1 MAADQKNFS
10 RFTYVDNNGLSWNKR
25 GELDAVRNAVD
36 GSAAA
41 GGHPE
46 WGAESRNHSVRKGL
60 YVDST
65 TFRSKTIILY
75 TAAAA
80 AALTPGT
87 STLSFHVEG
96 NTAAVVYTYGGL
108 IPERQP
114 KSTPSRNLADH
125 A

>member
-10 RFTYVDNNGLSWNKR
+10 RFTYVDNNGVSWNKG

-36 GSAAA
+36 GSSAA
-41 GGHPE
+41 GGNPE
-46 WGAESRNHSVRKGL
+46 WGAESRNHSVRKGV
-60 YVDST
+60 YVDPT

-75 TAAAA
+75 TSAAA

-87 STLSFHVEG
+87 STLAFHVEG
-96 NTAAVVYTYGGL
+96 ETGTVTYTYGGL

-114 KSTPSRNLADH
+114 KSQPSRNPADH